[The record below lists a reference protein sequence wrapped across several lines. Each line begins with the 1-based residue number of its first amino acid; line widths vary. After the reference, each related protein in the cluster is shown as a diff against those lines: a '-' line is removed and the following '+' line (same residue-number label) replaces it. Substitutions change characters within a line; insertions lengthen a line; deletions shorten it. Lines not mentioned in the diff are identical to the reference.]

1 MVVQINSEEHQLEQS
16 VSLMSMLERLELN
29 NKKGIA
35 IALNEEVIPKAQ
47 WESTELSDNDKIL
60 IIKATQGG

>member
-47 WESTELSDNDKIL
+47 WESIELSDNDKIL